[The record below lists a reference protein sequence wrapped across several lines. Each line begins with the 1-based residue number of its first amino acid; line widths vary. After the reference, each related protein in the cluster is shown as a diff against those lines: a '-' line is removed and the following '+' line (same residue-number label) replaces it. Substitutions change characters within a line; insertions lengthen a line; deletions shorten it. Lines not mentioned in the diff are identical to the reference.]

1 MKAKTGFFQEL
12 QGDGSIANSST
23 RLFQLLM
30 FMLLCSYMYSSI
42 SIHQSNVAQFISLLK
57 EKSITEQTFI
67 TLMLQT
73 KNLDWDALLLLV
85 SATVVPK
92 VIQKFAEARTGIKDT
107 TETSTETAS
116 SKQVIKTT

>member
-30 FMLLCSYMYSSI
+30 FMLLTAYMYSSI